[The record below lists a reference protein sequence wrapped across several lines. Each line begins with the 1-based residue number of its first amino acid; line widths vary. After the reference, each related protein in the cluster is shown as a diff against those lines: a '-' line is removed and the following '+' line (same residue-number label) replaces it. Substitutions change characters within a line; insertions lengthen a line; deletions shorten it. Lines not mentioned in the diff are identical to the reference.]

1 MKIASL
7 LGVRPKA
14 QPGVA
19 VIMTIPNRSF

>member
-7 LGVRPKA
+7 LGLRPKA

-19 VIMTIPNRSF
+19 VIITITNQRF